1 MSRCWREKVFT
12 YIHKRGNYRLPLE
25 PLSKYRGFS
34 VYSMN
39 KTVGRRKMFIT
50 RANAAR

>member
-1 MSRCWREKVFT
+1 MSRFSRERVLGL
-12 YIHKRGNYRLPLE
+12 HKRKNWN

-39 KTVGRRKMFIT
+39 KTGGRRRKMFIT
-50 RANAAR
+50 RADVAS